1 MEKISQKKYD
11 ELLARLNW
19 LETTASVEVAEAI
32 RGAKEF
38 GDLSENAEYAAAK
51 EAQVQI
57 YREIS
62 EIEAKLSNVEIID
75 ESTISIKKVGL
86 GTVVKVQDL
95 DSGEEEEYKI
105 VSSLEANSR
114 ENKVSEKSPT
124 GSALMGA
131 KKGDEVQVTA
141 PRGIIRL
148 KVIKISK

>member
-11 ELLARLNW
+11 ELVARLNY
-19 LETTASVEVAEAI
+19 LETVASAEVAEAI
-32 RGAKEF
+32 RKAKEF

-51 EAQVQI
+51 EAQIQI

-62 EIEAKLSNVEIID
+62 TLEAKLSGVEVID

-86 GTVVKVQDL
+86 GTVVKVQYA

-114 ENKVSEKSPT
+114 ENKISEKSPI

-131 KKGDEVQVTA
+131 KKGDEVEVST
-141 PRGIIRL
+141 PRGVIRL
-148 KVIKISK
+148 KVLKISK